1 MQFFLIW
8 RIVIFYFHIL
18 PFPIF
23 LMVYFSCQIFYHIYF
38 YCNIFPLSQKS
49 NIKPWYFSDFM
60 LLLSYFSS
68 ALGAP
73 FQSSIHWH
81 CKATSKV
88 SGFKLRDLR
97 PSRAFLLSYVP
108 KVYGLPSS
116 PVPPVTLILDFRWN
130 TGRRPC
136 ALLNESVTP
145 PLRTKHKSLMSKTP
159 LVFT

>member
-18 PFPIF
+18 PFLIF
-23 LMVYFSCQIFYHIYF
+23 LMLYFSCQIFYHIYF
-38 YCNIFPLSQKS
+38 YRNIFPLSQKS

-60 LLLSYFSS
+60 LLLSYFIS

-73 FQSSIHWH
+73 FQSSIRWR
-81 CKATSKV
+81 CKTTSKV
-88 SGFKLRDLR
+88 SGFKDRHVTQEDLR

-116 PVPPVTLILDFRWN
+116 PVPPVTLIPDFRWN
-130 TGRRPC
+130 TGRRPY
-136 ALLNESVTP
+136 AWLYDVVLPLL
-145 PLRTKHKSLMSKTP
+145 
-159 LVFT
+159 FT